1 MALQVEN
8 CDRFHSVC
16 SVTNVAVVFPGGAG
30 TNVVSRKT
38 VSRMSRYRRLL
49 SSLRA
54 EGVESIYSHQLARHA
69 VVSAAQVR
77 RDLMVIGYSGSPNKG
92 YDIEACIASIGSFLD
107 GTVSQEVALVGVGN
121 LGRAVLAHCEDKR
134 SSVAIVAAFDVE
146 PELTDAVVHG
156 VRCFDAARMETLVRD
171 LGIEIAVLTVP
182 GRAAQEAAD
191 TLVRAGVK
199 SLISFAPVPLHLS
212 NDIFVEY
219 MDITAALESA
229 AYFARLG
236 SREEPEANGGGEIE
250 PMVKKLESLLAR
262 STMKL
267 EDLALNIGA
276 RVVTPGR
283 AGGTEIAKIYAGDRV
298 SDLLNEA
305 SDRTLLVSNLA
316 SVQMLR
322 VAELMDVPGICFVN
336 DVEPDADVVDLARGN
351 GTLLLVSPAGV
362 FETCGLIYR
371 YLSGEKQD

>member
-1 MALQVEN
+1 M
-8 CDRFHSVC
+8 
-16 SVTNVAVVFPGGAG
+16 
-30 TNVVSRKT
+30 VSRKT
-38 VSRMSRYRRLL
+38 VARMSRYRRLL
-49 SSLRA
+49 ASLHD

-77 RDLMVIGYSGSPNKG
+77 RDLMVIGYSGSPNRG
-92 YDIEACIASIGSFLD
+92 YDVGACIESIGSFLGASD
-107 GTVSQEVALVGVGN
+107 RQDVALVGVGN
-121 LGRAVLAHCEDKR
+121 LGRAVLAHFAGE
-134 SSVAIVAAFDVE
+134 SAAVAIVAAFDID
-146 PELTDAVVHG
+146 PDLTEHSVHG
-156 VRCFDAARMETLVRD
+156 CRCFHASRMESLVRD

-182 GRAAQEAAD
+182 GDAAQDAAD

-199 SLISFAPVPLHLS
+199 SIISFAPVPLHLP

-229 AYFARLG
+229 AFFARLG
-236 SREEPEANGGGEIE
+236 GRDAAEAGDGDGEIE

-262 STMKL
+262 SNMKL
-267 EDLALNIGA
+267 EELAENIGA
-276 RVVTPGR
+276 RIVTPGR
-283 AGGTEIAKIYAGDRV
+283 PGGTEVTRIYAGDRV

-305 SDRTLLVSNLA
+305 TDKTLLVSNLA

-336 DVEPDADVVDLARGN
+336 GVEPEPEVVELARTN

-362 FETCGLIYR
+362 FETCGLIYAHLAGDAR
-371 YLSGEKQD
+371 S

>member
-1 MALQVEN
+1 M
-8 CDRFHSVC
+8 
-16 SVTNVAVVFPGGAG
+16 
-30 TNVVSRKT
+30 VSRKT

-54 EGVESIYSHQLARHA
+54 EGLESIYSHQLARHA

-92 YDIEACIASIGSFLD
+92 YDVDACIASIGSFLD
-107 GTVSQEVALVGVGN
+107 GAVSQEVALVGVGN
-121 LGRAVLAHCEDKR
+121 LGRAVLTHFEGKS

-146 PELTDAVVHG
+146 ADLTDAVVHG
-156 VRCFDAARMETLVRD
+156 VRCFDAGRMETLVRD
-171 LGIEIAVLTVP
+171 LGLEIAVLTVP
-182 GRAAQEAAD
+182 GKAAQEVAD

-199 SLISFAPVPLHLS
+199 SLISFAPVPLHLP

-236 SREEPEANGGGEIE
+236 GREEPETNGAGEIA

-262 STMKL
+262 SKMKL
-267 EDLALNIGA
+267 EDLAHEIGA
-276 RVVTPGR
+276 RIITPGR
-283 AGGTEIAKIYAGDRV
+283 PGGTEIARIYAGDRV

-305 SDRTLLVSNLA
+305 SDQTLLVSNLA
-316 SVQMLR
+316 SVQLLR

-336 DVEPDADVVDLARGN
+336 GVDPDADVVELARQN

-362 FETCGLIYR
+362 FETCGRIYQV
-371 YLSGEKQD
+371 LAAEKQD

>member
-1 MALQVEN
+1 M
-8 CDRFHSVC
+8 
-16 SVTNVAVVFPGGAG
+16 
-30 TNVVSRKT
+30 VSRKT

-54 EGVESIYSHQLARHA
+54 EGLESIYSHQLARHA

-92 YDIEACIASIGSFLD
+92 YDVDACIASIGSFLD
-107 GTVSQEVALVGVGN
+107 GASRQEVALVGVGN
-121 LGRAVLAHCEDKR
+121 LGRAVLAHFGGVS
-134 SSVAIVAAFDVE
+134 SSVAIVAAFDID
-146 PELTDAVVHG
+146 PGLAGADVHG
-156 VRCFDAARMETLVRD
+156 VRCFDAGRMETLVRD

-182 GRAAQEAAD
+182 ADAAQEAAD

-199 SLISFAPVPLHLS
+199 SLISFAPVPLHLP

-236 SREEPEANGGGEIE
+236 GREEPEANGAGELE

-262 STMKL
+262 SKMKL
-267 EDLALNIGA
+267 EDLARDIGA
-276 RVVTPGR
+276 RVITPGR
-283 AGGTEIAKIYAGDRV
+283 PGGTEIAKIYAGDRV

-305 SDRTLLVSNLA
+305 SDQTLLVSNLA

-336 DVEPDADVVDLARGN
+336 DVEPDSDVVDLARQN
-351 GTLLLVSPAGV
+351 GTLLLVSSVGV
-362 FETCGLIYR
+362 FETCGLIYQ
-371 YLSGEKQD
+371 YLSAEKQD

>member
-1 MALQVEN
+1 M
-8 CDRFHSVC
+8 
-16 SVTNVAVVFPGGAG
+16 
-30 TNVVSRKT
+30 VSRKT

-54 EGVESIYSHQLARHA
+54 EGLENIYSHQLARHA

-92 YDIEACIASIGSFLD
+92 YDVDACIASIGSFLD
-107 GTVSQEVALVGVGN
+107 GAVSQEVALVGVGN
-121 LGRAVLAHCEDKR
+121 LGRAVLAHFEDKD
-134 SSVAIVAAFDVE
+134 SSVAIVAAFDAD
-146 PELTDAVVHG
+146 PQLADAVVHG
-156 VRCFDAARMETLVRD
+156 VRCFDAVRMETLVRD

-182 GRAAQEAAD
+182 GGAAQEVAD
-191 TLVRAGVK
+191 RLVSAGVK
-199 SLISFAPVPLHLS
+199 SLISFTPVPLHLP

-236 SREEPEANGGGEIE
+236 GRAEPETNGAGEIE

-262 STMKL
+262 SKMKL
-267 EDLALNIGA
+267 EDLATNIGA
-276 RVVTPGR
+276 RIVTPGR
-283 AGGTEIAKIYAGDRV
+283 EGGTEVARIYAGDRV

-305 SDRTLLVSNLA
+305 SDKTLLVSNLA
-316 SVQMLR
+316 SVQLLR

-336 DVEPDADVVDLARGN
+336 DIEPDADVVDLARQN

-362 FETCGLIYR
+362 FETCGLIYQA
-371 YLSGEKQD
+371 LSGETQD

>member
-1 MALQVEN
+1 M
-8 CDRFHSVC
+8 
-16 SVTNVAVVFPGGAG
+16 
-30 TNVVSRKT
+30 VSRKT

-54 EGVESIYSHQLARHA
+54 EGVENIYSHQLARHA

-92 YDIEACIASIGSFLD
+92 YDVDACIASIGSFLD

-121 LGRAVLAHCEDKR
+121 LGRAVLAHFEDKTA
-134 SSVAIVAAFDVE
+134 SVAIVAAFDVD
-146 PELTDAVVHG
+146 PDLTDRFFHG
-156 VRCFDAARMETLVRD
+156 VRCFDAADMESLVRD
-171 LGIEIAVLTVP
+171 LGLEIAVLTVP

-191 TLVRAGVK
+191 ALVRAGVK
-199 SLISFAPVPLHLS
+199 SLISFTPVPLHLP

-219 MDITAALESA
+219 MDIMAALESA

-236 SREEPEANGGGEIE
+236 GRAEPETNGGGEIE

-262 STMKL
+262 SKMKL
-267 EDLALNIGA
+267 EELATSIGA
-276 RVVTPGR
+276 RIVTPGR
-283 AGGTEIAKIYAGDRV
+283 EGGTEIAKIYAGDRV

-316 SVQMLR
+316 SVQLLR

-336 DVEPDADVVDLARGN
+336 DVEPDADVVDLARQN

-362 FETCGLIYR
+362 FETCGLIYQV
-371 YLSGEKQD
+371 LSAETQD

>member
-1 MALQVEN
+1 
-8 CDRFHSVC
+8 
-16 SVTNVAVVFPGGAG
+16 
-30 TNVVSRKT
+30 
-38 VSRMSRYRRLL
+38 MSRYRRLL

-54 EGVESIYSHQLARHA
+54 EGLESIYSHQLARHA

-92 YDIEACIASIGSFLD
+92 YDVGACIASISAFLD

-121 LGRAVLAHCEDKR
+121 LGRAVLAHFEDKS

-146 PELTDAVVHG
+146 PDLTDTVVQG
-156 VRCFDAARMETLVRD
+156 VRCFDAGRMESLVRD

-182 GRAAQEAAD
+182 GKAAQESAD

-199 SLISFAPVPLHLS
+199 SLISFAPVPLHLP

-236 SREEPEANGGGEIE
+236 DREEPETNGAGEIE

-262 STMKL
+262 SKMKL
-267 EDLALNIGA
+267 EDLANDIGA
-276 RVVTPGR
+276 RIITPGR
-283 AGGTEIAKIYAGDRV
+283 PEGTEIAKIYAGDRV

-305 SDRTLLVSNLA
+305 SDQTLLVSNLA

-336 DVEPDADVVDLARGN
+336 DVEPDQDVVDLARQN
-351 GTLLLVSPAGV
+351 GTLLLVSPLGV
-362 FETCGLIYR
+362 FETCGLIYQV
-371 YLSGEKQD
+371 LSAEKQD

>member
-1 MALQVEN
+1 M
-8 CDRFHSVC
+8 
-16 SVTNVAVVFPGGAG
+16 
-30 TNVVSRKT
+30 VSRKT

-49 SSLRA
+49 QSLH
-54 EGVESIYSHQLARHA
+54 ESGVESIYSHQLARHA

-92 YDIEACIASIGSFLD
+92 YDVAACIESIGNFLD
-107 GTVSQEVALVGVGN
+107 GPVRQEVALAGVGN
-121 LGRAVLAHCEDKR
+121 LGHAVLSHFADK
-134 SSVAIVAAFDVE
+134 SPSVAIVAAFDVD
-146 PELTDAVVHG
+146 PALIDTLVYG
-156 VRCFDAARMETLVRD
+156 VRCVDASLMEELVRD

-182 GRAAQEAAD
+182 GEVAQEAAQ

-199 SLISFAPVPLHLS
+199 SIISFAPTPLALP

-236 SREEPEANGGGEIE
+236 GREEPPANGNGDIG

-262 STMKL
+262 TNMKL
-267 EDLALNIGA
+267 EDLAASIGA
-276 RVVTPGR
+276 DVVTPGKP
-283 AGGTEIAKIYAGDRV
+283 GGTQVARVYAGDRV

-305 SDRTLLVSNLA
+305 SDKTLLVSNLA

-336 DVEPDADVVDLARGN
+336 GIEPDTEMIQLAQDN
-351 GTLLLVSPAGV
+351 DTLLMVSPAGV
-362 FETCGLIYR
+362 FETCGLIYQA
-371 YLSGEKQD
+371 LDGERA

>member
-1 MALQVEN
+1 
-8 CDRFHSVC
+8 
-16 SVTNVAVVFPGGAG
+16 
-30 TNVVSRKT
+30 
-38 VSRMSRYRRLL
+38 MSRYRRLL

-54 EGVESIYSHQLARHA
+54 EGLENIYSHQLARHA

-92 YDIEACIASIGSFLD
+92 YDVDACIASIGSFLD
-107 GTVSQEVALVGVGN
+107 GAARQEVALVGVGN
-121 LGRAVLAHCEDKR
+121 LGRAVLAHFSGVS
-134 SSVAIVAAFDVE
+134 SSVAIVAAFDID
-146 PELTDAVVHG
+146 PGLTDTDVDG
-156 VRCFDAARMETLVRD
+156 VRCFAAAGIETLVRD

-182 GRAAQEAAD
+182 GDAAQETAD

-199 SLISFAPVPLHLS
+199 SLISFAPVPLHLP

-236 SREEPEANGGGEIE
+236 GREEPETNGAGEIE
-250 PMVKKLESLLAR
+250 PMVKKLEPLLAR
-262 STMKL
+262 SKMKL
-267 EDLALNIGA
+267 EDLAQDIGA
-276 RVVTPGR
+276 RVITPGR
-283 AGGTEIAKIYAGDRV
+283 PGGTEIARIYAGDRV

-336 DVEPDADVVDLARGN
+336 DVEPDAEVVDLARQN

-362 FETCGLIYR
+362 FETCGLIYQA
-371 YLSGEKQD
+371 LSGEKQD

>member
-1 MALQVEN
+1 M
-8 CDRFHSVC
+8 
-16 SVTNVAVVFPGGAG
+16 
-30 TNVVSRKT
+30 VSRKT

-54 EGVESIYSHQLARHA
+54 EGLENIYSHQLARHA

-92 YDIEACIASIGSFLD
+92 YDVDACIASIGSFLD
-107 GTVSQEVALVGVGN
+107 GAARQEVALVGVGN
-121 LGRAVLAHCEDKR
+121 LGRAVLAHFSEVS
-134 SSVAIVAAFDVE
+134 SSVAVIAAFDTD
-146 PELTDAVVHG
+146 PALTDTDVDG
-156 VRCFDAARMETLVRD
+156 VRCFDAGRMETLVRD

-182 GRAAQEAAD
+182 GSAAQEAAD

-236 SREEPEANGGGEIE
+236 GREEPETNGASEIE

-262 STMKL
+262 SKMKL
-267 EDLALNIGA
+267 EDLAHDIGA
-276 RVVTPGR
+276 RVITSGR
-283 AGGTEIAKIYAGDRV
+283 PGGTEIAKIYAGDRV

-336 DVEPDADVVDLARGN
+336 DVEPDADVVDLARQN

-362 FETCGLIYR
+362 FETCELIYQV
-371 YLSGEKQD
+371 LSGEKQD